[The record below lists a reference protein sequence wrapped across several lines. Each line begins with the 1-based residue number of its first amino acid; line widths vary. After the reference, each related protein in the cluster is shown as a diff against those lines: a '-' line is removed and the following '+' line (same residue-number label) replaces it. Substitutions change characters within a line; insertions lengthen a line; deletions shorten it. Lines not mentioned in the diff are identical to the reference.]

1 MNRVAATMSFILR
14 LAFFLLVATPLRAGG
29 LELVM
34 VEQPGCLYCAAWD
47 AEIAPAYP
55 KTAEGRAAP
64 LRRIQL
70 REPVPADLTLTAP
83 PTVTPTFILVEDGQ
97 ERGRIVGYPGDAFFW
112 PMLGKMLAGAGE
124 AG

>member
-70 REPVPADLTLTAP
+70 REPVPPDLTLTAP

-112 PMLGKMLAGAGE
+112 PMLGKMLAEAGE